1 MIYKKKRVCF
11 LIFIAFII
19 TSMAHSYIISN
30 IIPIHAY
37 SQKAVILNFDD
48 DWKNQY
54 VYVKP
59 ILKKYGFN
67 ATFYIT
73 PGCIENQD
81 SEHCNNSAT
90 PHSILNWTDIKLL
103 QKSGNDIQSHGMSH
117 KDLTSLSNASLE
129 YEIKESKKDLL
140 DHGINSTIFGNAFA
154 KGENNLTVIKT
165 ISKYYDM
172 ARAGY
177 GAFVFLKCDFRS
189 DVGGNDT
196 LTITISKTNQKDCR
210 TFSNNGSLTL
220 SNKYSIPVSV
230 HYDFDNIYNHN
241 SSKILPEFIKAINS
255 QTIFNNNGEI
265 TAIPILVYH
274 NIDYINQNIDLKWFD
289 STTDVNLFDKEMKFL
304 HDNNIAVLT
313 MDALGYNQTSKQL
326 FLKK

>member
-1 MIYKKKRVCF
+1 M
-11 LIFIAFII
+11 FII
-19 TSMAHSYIISN
+19 TSIAHSYIISN
-30 IIPIHAY
+30 IISIHAY

-54 VYVKP
+54 VYVEP

-67 ATFYIT
+67 ATFYLT

-90 PHSILNWTDIKLL
+90 PHSVLNWTEVKLL
-103 QKSGNDIQSHGMSH
+103 QKDGYDIQSHGMSH

-129 YEIKESKKDLL
+129 YEIKQSKKDLL
-140 DHGINSTIFGNAFA
+140 EHGINSTIFGNAFA

-177 GAFVFLKCDFRS
+177 GAFAFLKCNYQS
-189 DVGGNDT
+189 SVSGNDT
-196 LTITISKTNQKDCR
+196 LIITIMKTNQKDCR

-274 NIDYINQNIDLKWFD
+274 NIDYINQNIDLNWFD

>member
-1 MIYKKKRVCF
+1 V
-11 LIFIAFII
+11 FII
-19 TSMAHSYIISN
+19 TSIAHSYIISN

-90 PHSILNWTDIKLL
+90 PHSVLNWTEVKLL
-103 QKSGNDIQSHGMSH
+103 QKAGYDIQSHGMSH
-117 KDLTSLSNASLE
+117 KDLTSLSNAGLE
-129 YEIKESKKDLL
+129 YEIKQSKKDLL
-140 DHGINSTIFGNAFA
+140 EHGINSTIFGNAFA

-177 GAFVFLKCDFRS
+177 GAFAFLKCNYQS
-189 DVGGNDT
+189 SVSGNDT
-196 LTITISKTNQKDCR
+196 LIITIMKTNQKDCR
-210 TFSNNGSLTL
+210 TFSTDGSLTL

-230 HYDFDNIYNHN
+230 HYDFDNIYKHN

-274 NIDYINQNIDLKWFD
+274 NIDYINENIDLDWFD
-289 STTDVNLFDKEMKFL
+289 STTDINLFDKEMKFL
-304 HDNNIAVLT
+304 HDNNIAVLS
-313 MDALGYNQTSKQL
+313 MDDLGYNQTSKHL
-326 FLKK
+326 FLKR